1 MPFEQFRYLT
11 LNWLDI
17 VEILVVAYVI
27 YRLLMFL
34 VGTRA
39 LQILIGLISL
49 GLIYFIAAQLNLNM
63 IVTLLGLVFTY
74 GIFAAIVLFQPELRH
89 ALSQLGRTRAVQFF
103 TGASQ
108 SAAAEAVTEAAERLS
123 RTGTGAL
130 IAVEGE
136 VSLTDYV
143 DTGIPLSATVSA
155 DLLATIFTPYS
166 PLHDGAVIIR
176 GDHIIGAGCVLPLT
190 QYPVADR
197 SLGTRH
203 RAALGLSDESDA
215 TVVVV
220 SEETAKMSIAM
231 RGILHRGVTPQQI
244 REVLTG
250 GEHPIL
256 ARTSG
261 PSKAATP

>member
-1 MPFEQFRYLT
+1 MPFEQFRYLVP
-11 LNWLDI
+11 NWLDI
-17 VEILVVAYVI
+17 VEILAVAYVI

-49 GLIYFIAAQLNLNM
+49 GLIYFIAAQFNLNM
-63 IVTLLGLVFTY
+63 IATLLGFVFTY

-89 ALSQLGRTRAVQFF
+89 AFSQLGRTKAVQFF

-143 DTGIPLSATVSA
+143 DTVISSVAIYSKPSPAANSTSGYRSSTLQIIVGLPMEASDTISLQTLKVTPGLEDMMVNRRGARLSIQPVKPEEWNIVMK
-155 DLLATIFTPYS
+155 LA
-166 PLHDGAVIIR
+166 
-176 GDHIIGAGCVLPLT
+176 
-190 QYPVADR
+190 R
-197 SLGTRH
+197 SLII
-203 RAALGLSDESDA
+203 
-215 TVVVV
+215 
-220 SEETAKMSIAM
+220 K
-231 RGILHRGVTPQQI
+231 
-244 REVLTG
+244 
-250 GEHPIL
+250 
-256 ARTSG
+256 
-261 PSKAATP
+261 